1 MAKTKI
7 QGVTVTL
14 YEQTQ
19 TGVDDFGA
27 PIYEETPVQ
36 VDNVLV
42 QPLSDQEILNSVN
55 LYGRKAVYTLAIP
68 KGDTH
73 DWVNKHVT
81 ALGIELQTFGI
92 PLVGIECDIPL
103 DWNMKVQAAI
113 YE

>member
-19 TGVDDFGA
+19 TGVDAFGA
-27 PIYEETPVQ
+27 PIYEETPIQ

-42 QPLSDQEILNSVN
+42 APLSDQEILNSVD

-68 KGDTH
+68 KDDTH
-73 DWVNKHVT
+73 DWVNKHVK
-81 ALGIELQTFGI
+81 ALNIDLQTFGI
-92 PLVGIECDIPL
+92 PLEGISCDIPL
-103 DWNMKVQAAI
+103 AWNKKVKAAL